1 MQQQNDFEVRAGKEC
16 IYTDNDAKEAHEA
29 FKAAALKPE
38 YYDRTIDLLYKGRLV
53 AGFKE
58 RIGYRPTEDNR
69 KQTDS

>member
-16 IYTDNDAKEAHEA
+16 IYTGNDAKEAHEA

-58 RIGYRPTEDNR
+58 RIGYRPTDNR